1 MLPLK
6 KFLQISANV
15 AQNYATFCLLRVYID
30 YSQGGKK
37 ITNGAKHGIIE
48 QTFSQ
53 DARAEFLAALR
64 TLTEKEQIELWK
76 ELEKNGLIKT

>member
-1 MLPLK
+1 M
-6 KFLQISANV
+6 QIAV
-15 AQNYATFCLLRVYID
+15 ID
-30 YSQGGKK
+30 GVM
-37 ITNGAKHGIIE
+37 E
-48 QTFSQ
+48 QTFGQ

>member
-1 MLPLK
+1 M
-6 KFLQISANV
+6 QIGV
-15 AQNYATFCLLRVYID
+15 I
-30 YSQGGKK
+30 G
-37 ITNGAKHGIIE
+37 GIIE

-53 DARAEFLAALR
+53 DARTEFLAALR